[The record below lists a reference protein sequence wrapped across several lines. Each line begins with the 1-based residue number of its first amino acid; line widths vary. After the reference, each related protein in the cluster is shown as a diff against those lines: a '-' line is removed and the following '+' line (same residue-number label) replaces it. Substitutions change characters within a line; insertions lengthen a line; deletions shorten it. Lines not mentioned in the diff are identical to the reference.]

1 MIPKVFKVFDSE
13 GNYLRSF
20 STWKDAF
27 NWKTAIMGRPD
38 WEIREYWQCKP
49 YQYYKQ
55 TFKHYESTI

>member
-1 MIPKVFKVFDSE
+1 MKIKTMISIPKVFKVFDSE

-49 YQYYKQ
+49 Y
-55 TFKHYESTI
+55 